1 LYYLERHFNAA
12 LMVQCVGALAALP
25 EVPISILSTY
35 MVDHNCMR
43 PSSDVQMF
51 MHTKYSYIIE
61 FGAGEM
67 AQ

>member
-1 LYYLERHFNAA
+1 
-12 LMVQCVGALAALP
+12 MVQCVGALAALP